1 MILTADLVRS
11 AGIALFG
18 AQWRGA
24 MARLLGV
31 SDREI
36 RAVSKAADDGTP
48 YTPPPGWAAE
58 IKAALAGVAASRAV
72 QARLAQQVM
81 DALGD
86 VPADPATA
94 LSEAERQRAAL

>member
-1 MILTADLVRS
+1 MILTPDLVRS

-18 AQWRGA
+18 TQWRGP

-31 SDREI
+31 ADREI
-36 RAVSKAADDGTP
+36 RYIAKAAEDGTP
-48 YTPPPGWAAE
+48 YTPPAGWAAE
-58 IKAALAGVAASRAV
+58 IKAALAGVAASRAA
-72 QARLAQQVM
+72 QAQLAQQVM